1 MAEQMNK
8 KLVLE
13 NGVVFEGFGFG
24 ADRDTIAQLVFNTSM
39 VGYQE
44 IVSESNYFEQLVALT
59 YPIIGSYGVNDED
72 DESKNPCIGG
82 LIVRDYNDIPSN
94 FRYTKTLSEAM
105 EEDGI
110 PGIYGIDT
118 RELTRMVRDHGH
130 LRAMIT
136 GIATST
142 EDALAQIRAWSPSAE
157 PVSRVSCPKRWYSR
171 TPNHRYNVVAV
182 DCGIRLSIVKDLN
195 KLGCNVTVVPYN
207 TPAEKIMALQPDGLF
222 LSNGVAVDCGIRLSI
237 VKDLNKLGCNVTVV
251 PYNTPAEKIMAL
263 QPDGLFLSNG
273 PGAPEQVPCVVSLI
287 RALQGKLPILG
298 VDLGHELICLAN
310 GAQVRKMQT
319 GHHGSNHPIRCVDT
333 GRIEFAEQ
341 SHNYCLDAS
350 SIEQTGLRITHFN
363 VLDGTPEAVESTLY
377 PTFSTQFY
385 LNANHEIYGRFIEK
399 MEGRKTNV

>member
-44 IVSESNYFEQLVALT
+44 IVSESNYFEQLVALP

-171 TPNHRYNVVAV
+171 TPNHRYNV
-182 DCGIRLSIVKDLN
+182 
-195 KLGCNVTVVPYN
+195 
-207 TPAEKIMALQPDGLF
+207 
-222 LSNGVAVDCGIRLSI
+222 VAVDCGIRLSI

-399 MEGRKTNV
+399 MEGRKTNA